1 MRTKVISLTG
11 FAASAAGVAA
21 SQALTVNVPLTLTTN
36 PFVFGGDLNNLA
48 LVTSAGANGVPQQI
62 QITSASNLAA
72 IKFTVIGRDRY
83 DNLISEVIT
92 GVNANTVISLG
103 VYAVVLS
110 ITPDTT
116 NAGTVTVGW
125 PARTCS
131 QWVLFNNYADYDQ
144 VQQLRAATN
153 DKVGV
158 PVIAVEMTYA
168 QANTQ
173 GMNYA
178 HGTDYPGDVL
188 PVDDS
193 SATPTF
199 AGTFQGGQYIRFV
212 ITSGAGT
219 SATIRVVR
227 PHF

>member
-21 SQALTVNVPLTLTTN
+21 AQAPNANVPLTLTTS
-36 PFVFGGDLNNLA
+36 PFVFGGDLNNPT
-48 LVTSAGANGVPQQI
+48 LVTSAGANGVPQEI
-62 QITSASNLAA
+62 QITSAGNVATV
-72 IKFTVIGRDRY
+72 KFTVIGRDRY

-92 GVNANTVISLG
+92 GVNANTVKSIG
-103 VYAVVLS
+103 VYAVVTS
-110 ITPDTT
+110 ITPDSTSAT
-116 NAGTVTVGW
+116 TVTVGF
-125 PARTCS
+125 PARTAS
-131 QWVLFNNYADYDQ
+131 QWVIFNNWKAHDI
-144 VQQLRAATN
+144 VETLRAATN
-153 DKVGV
+153 DKVGS
-158 PVIAVEMTYA
+158 PVIAVEITYA

-178 HGTDYPGDVL
+178 HGTDYAGDDL

-199 AGTFQGGQYIRFV
+199 AGSFQGGQFMRFV

-227 PHF
+227 PTF